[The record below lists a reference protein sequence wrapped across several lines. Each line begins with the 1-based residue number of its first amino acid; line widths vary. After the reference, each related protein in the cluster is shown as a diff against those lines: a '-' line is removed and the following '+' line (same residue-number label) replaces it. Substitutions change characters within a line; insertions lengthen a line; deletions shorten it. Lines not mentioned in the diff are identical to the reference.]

1 MYKFKQPLKKNP
13 RVFFAE
19 VKKFIFIWH
28 YQKILISENN
38 LERTQRTNISGFQNL
53 LEYKVIYKNNNQ
65 PLSKWF
71 IGRYV
76 DQWNKI
82 ENPEISPCIYG
93 QMNFASGTK
102 FI

>member
-1 MYKFKQPLKKNP
+1 MVL
-13 RVFFAE
+13 E
-19 VKKFIFIWH
+19 
-28 YQKILISENN
+28 KILISENN

-65 PLSKWF
+65 SLSKWS
-71 IGRYV
+71 IGRHV